1 MDITELTVHELQEK
15 IKNKELTITEI
26 TKAYVDRMNEKE
38 KDVQAFITE
47 LKDEALKQSEEI
59 QNKIDNG
66 EKLGDLAGIPIGIK
80 DIICTKVIL
89 STMIISSS
97 LLSFGQ
103 SAIKYPATKK
113 IDKVDVYFGNSIPD
127 PFRWLE
133 DDRSAETAEW
143 VKEQNKVTFDY
154 LAAIPFRNTIKAR
167 MEKLWNYEKVS
178 APFKEGDYTYYYKNN
193 GLQNQSV
200 MYRKDAK
207 GTEEL
212 FLDPNTFSKDAT
224 TSLDGVSFSKD
235 GSLVAYSIS
244 EAGSDWRKV
253 IFIDAKTK
261 QSIGEPLVD
270 VKFSGLSWKGNEG
283 IFYSSYEKPKGS
295 ELSAKTDQH
304 RLFFHKLGTKQ
315 AEDAILFGDQE
326 KRRYVGG
333 YVSDDNR
340 YLFIS
345 AANSTSGNELY
356 LKDLS
361 VPNSPIVAIH
371 KGFEYDVDVLD
382 NIGTTLFIVTN
393 LKAPNKRIV
402 TVDVANPGVENWK
415 DLIPETEQVLNP
427 STGAGYIFA
436 NYMKDAVSVVKQ
448 FDYKGKLIRT
458 IALPGVGTASG
469 FGGKA
474 KDKELYFSFTNY
486 VTPGTT
492 YTFFPDSG
500 KSSVYVKPKV
510 DFVSENYE
518 SKQVF
523 FTSKDGTKV
532 PMIITHKKGLQ
543 LNGKNPTIL
552 YGYGGFN
559 VSLTPSFSIANAVWL
574 EMGGI
579 YAVANM
585 RGGGEYGKK
594 WHDAGTKMQKQNVFD
609 DFIAAGEYLITQK
622 YTSSDFLAIRGG
634 SNGGLLVGAVMT
646 QRPDL
651 MKVALPAVG
660 VLDMLRYHTFT
671 AGAGWAYDYGTAEDS
686 KEMFN
691 YLKGYSPVHNV
702 KSGVKYPATLV
713 TTGDHDDRVVPAHSF
728 KFAAELQEKQTGSN
742 PVLIRI
748 ETNAGHGAGKPV
760 SKTIEEAADIQAF
773 TLFNMGFKSI
783 PK

>member
-1 MDITELTVHELQEK
+1 MK
-15 IKNKELTITEI
+15 
-26 TKAYVDRMNEKE
+26 
-38 KDVQAFITE
+38 
-47 LKDEALKQSEEI
+47 
-59 QNKIDNG
+59 
-66 EKLGDLAGIPIGIK
+66 
-80 DIICTKVIL
+80 KVIL

-622 YTSSDFLAIRGG
+622 YTSADFLAIRGG

-651 MKVALPAVG
+651 IKVALPAVG

>member
-1 MDITELTVHELQEK
+1 MK
-15 IKNKELTITEI
+15 
-26 TKAYVDRMNEKE
+26 
-38 KDVQAFITE
+38 
-47 LKDEALKQSEEI
+47 
-59 QNKIDNG
+59 
-66 EKLGDLAGIPIGIK
+66 
-80 DIICTKVIL
+80 KVIL

-97 LLSFGQ
+97 LLSYGQ
-103 SAIKYPATKK
+103 STIKYPATKK

-200 MYRKDAK
+200 LYRKDAK
-207 GTEEL
+207 GTEEV

-270 VKFSGLSWKGNEG
+270 VKFSGLSWKGNDG
-283 IFYSSYEKPKGS
+283 IFYSSYEKPDGS
-295 ELSAKTDQH
+295 EFSAKTDQH

-315 AEDAILFGDQE
+315 ADDAVIFGDEE

-356 LKDLS
+356 IKYLS
-361 VPNSPIVAIH
+361 VPNGPVIPIH
-371 KGFEYDVDVLD
+371 TGFEYDVDVLD
-382 NIGTTLFIVTN
+382 NVGSTLLIVTN
-393 LKAPNKRIV
+393 LNAPNKRIV
-402 TVDVANPGVENWK
+402 TVDVTDLSVKIWK
-415 DLIPETEQVLNP
+415 DLIPETEQVLNA
-427 STGAGYIFA
+427 STGSGYIFA

-448 FDYKGKLIRT
+448 FDYKGNLIRT

-469 FGGKA
+469 FGGNT

-492 YTFFPDSG
+492 YTYFPESG

-510 DFVSENYE
+510 DFVSEDYE

-523 FTSKDGTKV
+523 YTSKDGTKV

-609 DFIAAGEYLITQK
+609 DFIAAGEYLIAQK

-686 KEMFN
+686 KKMFD

-702 KSGVKYPATLV
+702 KLGMSYPATLI

-728 KFAAELQEKQTGSN
+728 KFAAELQEKQKGSN